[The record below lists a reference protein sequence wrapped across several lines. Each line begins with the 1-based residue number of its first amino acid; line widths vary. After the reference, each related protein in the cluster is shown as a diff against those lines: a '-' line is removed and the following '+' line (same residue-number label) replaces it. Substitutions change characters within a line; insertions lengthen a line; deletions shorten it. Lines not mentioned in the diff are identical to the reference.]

1 MPISECCNIGV
12 VCCKPEDSIP
22 YVAGLMRQ
30 YHVGDV
36 VVVRQEGHERIPL
49 GIVTDRDI
57 VVETI
62 APEVDMGLVTAGDIM
77 STPLVTVREDEGFAE
92 TLRMMREHKI
102 RRLPVVAENG
112 GLRGIVTTEDIINLL
127 TLELSMVSMAM
138 AEQPVAES
146 HLRR

>member
-12 VCCKPEDSIP
+12 VCCRPEDSIP
-22 YVAGLMRQ
+22 QVAGLMRHH
-30 YHVGDV
+30 HVGDV
-36 VVVRQEGHERIPL
+36 VVVREEGHERIPL

-62 APEVDMGLVTAGDIM
+62 APQVDISLVTAGDIM

-92 TLRMMREHKI
+92 TLRIMREHKI
-102 RRLPVVAENG
+102 RRLPVVSESG
-112 GLRGIVTTEDIINLL
+112 HLRGIVTADDIINLL
-127 TLELSMVSMAM
+127 TYELSMVSMAM

>member
-12 VCCKPEDSIP
+12 VCCRPEDSIP
-22 YVAGLMRQ
+22 QIAGLMRQ
-30 YHVGDV
+30 HHVGDV
-36 VVVRQEGHERIPL
+36 VVVREEGRERIPL

-62 APEVDMGLVTAGDIM
+62 APQVDVNLVTAGDIM

-92 TLRMMREHKI
+92 TLRIMREHKI
-102 RRLPVVAENG
+102 RRLPVVSEAG
-112 GLRGIVTTEDIINLL
+112 YLRGIVTADDIINLL
-127 TLELSMVSMAM
+127 TYELSMVSMAM